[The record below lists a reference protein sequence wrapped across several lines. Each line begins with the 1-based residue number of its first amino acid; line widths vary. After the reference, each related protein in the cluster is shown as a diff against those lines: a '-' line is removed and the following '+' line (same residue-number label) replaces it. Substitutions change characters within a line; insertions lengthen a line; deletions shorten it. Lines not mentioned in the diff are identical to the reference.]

1 MIATNGFIVFDFFA
15 RRFQQEFEKF
25 SQQHTADMAELK
37 QAHEAEMAASR
48 AREEANLTQVNERK
62 ADRKVSKSKPE
73 AVSSLHR
80 SCAAMRSSSNQRTK
94 SRQDEIS
101 ISYDY
106 NVFALLPRVPAGD
119 ARRVYAGPACA
130 RYAGVAGPPATR
142 ASGARRGV
150 QRCHHIKPLTAYVFA
165 GAQAVSHGLSSFPGS
180 FLRGCGGLDVICLW
194 I

>member
-15 RRFQQEFEKF
+15 RRFQQEFVKF

-37 QAHEAEMAASR
+37 QAHEAEMAASH

-80 SCAAMRSSSNQRTK
+80 SCAAMRSNLNQRTK

-101 ISYDY
+101 TSYDY
-106 NVFALLPRVPAGD
+106 NVFALLPRVPAGE
-119 ARRVYAGPACA
+119 ARRVYAGPACT

-150 QRCHHIKPLTAYVFA
+150 QRCRHIKPCAALSSH
-165 GAQAVSHGLSSFPGS
+165 QAVDRLRFCRRTSCRSWAI
-180 FLRGCGGLDVICLW
+180 FLPR
-194 I
+194 